1 MGIKKQVIRCCLVFS
16 MVFSL
21 LLSTICNLQL
31 VKAATVKAKYTV
43 LLGNKTNCLPVFQS
57 TKNITYTYQS
67 TNKKIATVNKKK
79 GTIHAKKVGT
89 VLIKLTKKQK
99 GKKSTA
105 TYYQVTVVDMKIKG
119 SIAISAGNKS
129 VFKTNIKNIKVKWEV
144 SDESIAKISNTGVL
158 TALSQGEVTVIAS
171 YKDAIAIKEV
181 SITSSTEPLKITTKK
196 REFKVGDAMI
206 FTANKNKEK
215 VDWKSSNP
223 SVATIDSTSGLFK
236 AIGAGTVSITATSE
250 DKKEMDVITV
260 TIATDKNNS
269 LSIYTGNTNLSLGEE
284 RYLVSNKTGT
294 VWMSSNT
301 DVLTINT
308 DGKITARGYG
318 IATVYAI
325 CKAETA
331 TVQFTV
337 VNNSNSLKVTSSAR
351 VFQIGTSSYFTSNK
365 AGTAWFSSNTNLATI
380 DKDTGL
386 FTARGIGTVTI
397 YAVYGSETISVSVT
411 ITNTSGNVII
421 NPTKTTFQVGTYT
434 YLTTNQSN
442 AIWASSNAN
451 VATID
456 STTGLL
462 YAKSV
467 GTAVIYVNYQNQV
480 ASIPIT
486 VIAAD
491 YTSEQIAAKTSA
503 VNAINNIP
511 NPVTEYNLDS
521 AKTYL
526 TIAKRKI
533 DIAKMSGV
541 SINDITNYS
550 DYTRLL
556 ESWLKTEKVAGTNI
570 PYAVQKVTDIKA
582 IETAISAMKAAID
595 TSSMSQ
601 RIAKVNE
608 IESSI
613 IRVESTYLMDRT
625 EITNYTVYQTERVA
639 LGLK

>member
-1 MGIKKQVIRCCLVFS
+1 MRTKKQIIKSCLIVS
-16 MVFSL
+16 MVLSL
-21 LLSTICNLQL
+21 FLFAICNLEP
-31 VKAATVKAKYTV
+31 VRAATVKAKYTV
-43 LLGNKTNCLPVFQS
+43 LLGNKTNCLPVYQS

-119 SIAISAGNKS
+119 SSVISAGNKS
-129 VFKTNIKNIKVKWEV
+129 VLKTNIKNIKVKWEV
-144 SDESIAKISNTGVL
+144 SDESIATISNTGVF

-181 SITSSTEPLKITTKK
+181 SITSSTEPIKITIKN
-196 REFKVGDAMI
+196 REFKVGDVMI
-206 FTANKNKEK
+206 FTANKEK
-215 VDWKSSNP
+215 VVWKSSNS

-236 AIGAGTVSITATSE
+236 AVGAGTVSITATSE
-250 DKKEMDVITV
+250 DKKEMDVITI

-294 VWMSSNT
+294 IWMSSNT

-325 CKAETA
+325 CGAETV

-337 VNNSNSLKVTSSAR
+337 VNNSNSLKITSSAS

-434 YLTTNQSN
+434 YLTTNQN
-442 AIWASSNAN
+442 HAVWASSNTN

-456 STTGLL
+456 ATTGLL

-467 GTAVIYVNYQNQV
+467 GTAVIYVNYENQV

-491 YTSEQIAAKTSA
+491 YTSEQLVAKNSA

-521 AKTYL
+521 VKTYL
-526 TIAKRKI
+526 TIAKGKI
-533 DIAKMSGV
+533 DVAKRSGV

-556 ESWLKTEKVAGTNI
+556 DSWLKTEKVGGTNI

-582 IETAISAMKAAID
+582 IETAISAMRAAVD

-601 RIAKVNE
+601 RLAKVNE

-613 IRVESTYLMDRT
+613 IRAESTYLMERT
-625 EITNYTVYQTERVA
+625 EITNYTVYQTERAA

>member
-1 MGIKKQVIRCCLVFS
+1 MRTKKQTIKRCWIVS
-16 MVFSL
+16 MILGLFL
-21 LLSTICNLQL
+21 FAICNLEP

-43 LLGNKTNCLPVFQS
+43 LLGNKTNCLPIYKS
-57 TKNITYTYQS
+57 TKQITYTYQS
-67 TNKKIATVNKKK
+67 TNKKIATVNKTK
-79 GTIHAKKVGT
+79 GTIDAKKVGT

-119 SIAISAGNKS
+119 SSVISAGNKS
-129 VFKTNIKNIKVKWEV
+129 VFKTNIKNIKVTWEV
-144 SDESIAKISNTGVL
+144 SDESIATISNTGVL
-158 TALSQGEVTVIAS
+158 TALSQGEITLIAS

-181 SITSSTEPLKITTKK
+181 TITSSTEPLKITAKSK
-196 REFKVGDAMI
+196 EFKVGDAMI
-206 FTANKNKEK
+206 FTANKENIT
-215 VDWKSSNP
+215 WKSSN
-223 SVATIDSTSGLFK
+223 SSIATMDSTSGLFK
-236 AIGAGTVSITATSE
+236 AVGAGTASITATSE

-260 TIATDKNNS
+260 TVVKDKNNA

-308 DGKITARGYG
+308 DGKIIARGYG

-325 CKAETA
+325 CGAETV

-337 VNNSNSLKVTSSAR
+337 VNNGNSLKITSTAN

-365 AGTAWFSSNTNLATI
+365 AGTAWFSSNTNIATI

-386 FTARGIGTVTI
+386 FTARGLGTVTI
-397 YAVYGSETISVSVT
+397 YAVSGSETSSISIT

-434 YLTTNQSN
+434 YLTTNQKN
-442 AIWASSNAN
+442 AIWASSNVN

-456 STTGLL
+456 ATTGLL

-467 GTAVIYVNYQNQV
+467 GTAIIYVSYQNQV

-491 YTSEQIAAKTSA
+491 YTKEQLAAKTAA
-503 VNAINNIP
+503 VSAINNIP

-521 AKTYL
+521 VKTYL
-526 TIAKRKI
+526 TIAKGKI
-533 DIAKMSGV
+533 DVAKMSGV
-541 SINDITNYS
+541 SINDITNYN
-550 DYTRLL
+550 DYTSLL
-556 ESWLKTEKVAGTNI
+556 DSWLKTEKVAGTNI

-582 IETAISAMKAAID
+582 IETAISAMRAAVD

-601 RIAKVNE
+601 RLAKVNE

-613 IRVESTYLMDRT
+613 IRAESTYLMERT
-625 EITNYTVYQTERVA
+625 EITNYAVYQTERAA